1 MAALLAKQSG
11 ASRTSP
17 ILRGNWLLESL
28 LGEKL
33 PKPPKN
39 VPQLPESELDTG
51 GLTMRQITE
60 KHRERRVVRQ
70 VPRSDR
76 PLRLRAGVLRRDR
89 QAPHHRPGRT
99 SDQHAK
105 SV

>member
-1 MAALLAKQSG
+1 MDGVKAQGRGGVLGMAALLAKQSG

-33 PKPPKN
+33 PKPPKG
-39 VPQLPESELDTG
+39 VPLLPESELDTG

-60 KHRERRVVRQ
+60 KHRSVE
-70 VPRSDR
+70 SCAKCHDR
-76 PLRLRAGVLRRDR
+76 IDPFGFALESL
-89 QAPHHRPGRT
+89 
-99 SDQHAK
+99 
-105 SV
+105 